1 MLNFNDFKK
10 STTVILILSIL
21 VSCSSKKDPV
31 TGEEV
36 LTQTNV
42 KEKAAKYDG
51 SLFGNITRDK
61 GNNTFDFATSNP
73 LWRGALKTIA
83 FMPINNVDYSGGVIV
98 TDWYSEDVNSKQ
110 KIKIFINFLSNEI
123 RSDSINI
130 IAHKKTCITSE
141 DCKIE
146 KMDKNFTETIKDNI
160 MDNAR
165 KIKIVESKEKK

>member
-1 MLNFNDFKK
+1 MLNFNDFTK
-10 STTVILILSIL
+10 STTVILILLL
-21 VSCSSKKDPV
+21 VSCSPKKDPV

-42 KEKAAKYDG
+42 REKAAKYDG

-61 GNNTFDFATSNP
+61 GNNAFDFATSNP

-130 IAHKKTCITSE
+130 IAQKKTFLTSE

-146 KMDKNFTETIKDNI
+146 KMDKNFTEAIKDNI